1 MIILIGTQYSS
12 PEESFRAKE
21 SLSNIVWPKEGKA
34 LILDFLHEK
43 ELNELI
49 EKFKSNTLFNPSELN
64 EGDVESNGNN
74 FGSDL
79 SKNVKEYR
87 NKTKE

>member
-12 PEESFRAKE
+12 PAESFRAKE

-34 LILDFLHEK
+34 LILDFLHEE

-49 EKFKSNTLFNPSELN
+49 EKFKSNTLFPSELN
-64 EGDVESNGNN
+64 EDEVENNDNN
-74 FGSDL
+74 FRSDL
-79 SKNVKEYR
+79 SKNVKGLR
-87 NKTKE
+87 NKAKE